1 MQEAAGKLMDL
12 IGQSF
17 FWHSRLLNLAY
28 PSVSMG
34 PHVSLQK
41 NGNQCSLFKSWTG
54 FKVAA
59 PSSENERIHS
69 VLNWISPSLP
79 LFTINDLWWRRNYP
93 LTHTTV
99 IISCRINAVPVESR
113 FTAVSNRSILSDLTW
128 DDEAFSVNIRH
139 HLPGNPVPV
148 DQTPVA
154 IIQGSAFL
162 IQSHLVSFSE
172 ASVAH
177 LIDFL

>member
-1 MQEAAGKLMDL
+1 MPIHLFQWALM
-12 IGQSF
+12 
-17 FWHSRLLNLAY
+17 WACK
-28 PSVSMG
+28 
-34 PHVSLQK
+34 K
-41 NGNQCSLFKSWTG
+41 NGNQCGLFKSWTG

-69 VLNWISPSLP
+69 FLNWISPSLP

-99 IISCRINAVPVESR
+99 IISCRIIAVPVESR
-113 FTAVSNRSILSDLTW
+113 FYCSEQQKHPQWSNLGSWGVYCQHQTPSPRQPSPGWSD
-128 DDEAFSVNIRH
+128 
-139 HLPGNPVPV
+139 
-148 DQTPVA
+148 PVA